1 MMRKKWIQKRK
12 NVVEEGVFKY
22 KTVEEMVEKSK
33 GLYPGTNYPREGIV
47 YRLKE
52 NWNKD
57 KIC

>member
-1 MMRKKWIQKRK
+1 
-12 NVVEEGVFKY
+12 
-22 KTVEEMVEKSK
+22 MVEKSK

-57 KIC
+57 KIRASFKVINDDYLVNTK